1 MTRIANGIAAVL
13 VLSVVPFMAGCKT
26 DISQQLLEREL
37 RMQEDQI
44 YLLQDELQEKCARL
58 DRVAGENTSLK
69 KQLGIVDP
77 NGCRRSA
84 PWVPDPVPPMAPGSG
99 RLPANPPPR
108 PRFFPPRSKAC
119 RRRCPPP
126 LVIAAPLPLPS
137 SGSRTRKASP
147 SKGRSRTS

>member
-77 NGCRRSA
+77 NASLPTRIDLPPGIASPARSLLGA
-84 PWVPDPVPPMAPGSG
+84 PTIA
-99 RLPANPPPR
+99 
-108 PRFFPPRSKAC
+108 
-119 RRRCPPP
+119 PPP
-126 LVIAAPLPLPS
+126 LKL
-137 SGSRTRKASP
+137 
-147 SKGRSRTS
+147 